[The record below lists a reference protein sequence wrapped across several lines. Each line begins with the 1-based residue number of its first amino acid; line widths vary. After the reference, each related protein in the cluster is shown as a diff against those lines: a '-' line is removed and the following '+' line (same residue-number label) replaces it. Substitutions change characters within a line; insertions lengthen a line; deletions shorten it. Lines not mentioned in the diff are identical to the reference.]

1 MLLLERC
8 PWCECDR
15 MKRSSAWALIG
26 AALVVMLVLLYVIW
40 KYAVGALLWYTIA
53 LYVASIVLL
62 LNIRR
67 VTKKRK
73 QASSVIP
80 ST

>member
-1 MLLLERC
+1 MN
-8 PWCECDR
+8 
-15 MKRSSAWALIG
+15 RSSAWALLG
-26 AALVVMLVLLYVIW
+26 AALVVMLVLLFAIW

-53 LYVASIVLL
+53 LYVAAIVLL

-67 VTKKRK
+67 MTKKRK

>member
-8 PWCECDR
+8 PWCERDR
-15 MKRSSAWALIG
+15 MNRRSAWALIG

-53 LYVASIVLL
+53 LYVVSIVLL

-67 VTKKRK
+67 VSKRK
-73 QASSVIP
+73 KMVGAV
-80 ST
+80 

>member
-8 PWCECDR
+8 PWCERDR
-15 MKRSSAWALIG
+15 MNRRNAWALIG
-26 AALVVMLVLLYVIW
+26 AAFVVMLVLLYVIW
-40 KYAVGALLWYTIA
+40 KYAIGGLLWYTIA
-53 LYVASIVLL
+53 LYVAAIVLL

-67 VTKKRK
+67 MTKKRK

-80 ST
+80 SI

>member
-8 PWCECDR
+8 TWCECDR

-53 LYVASIVLL
+53 LYVVSIVLL

-67 VTKKRK
+67 VSKRK
-73 QASSVIP
+73 KMVGAV
-80 ST
+80 

>member
-1 MLLLERC
+1 
-8 PWCECDR
+8 
-15 MKRSSAWALIG
+15 MKRSSAWALLG

-40 KYAVGALLWYTIA
+40 KYAVGGLLWYTIA
-53 LYVASIVLL
+53 LYVVSIVLL

-67 VTKKRK
+67 VTKRRK

-80 ST
+80 SI